1 MRTNRAIGWIAPRS
15 IAVATASASVSQ
27 LGMQQ
32 GSCSPCPLSGS
43 IALQINSPVVNV
55 PVLSNATV
63 SQTANASSTSPPF
76 KRMPCTKNLKKFPTY
91 ESSLLL
97 RTRWLKVDD
106 DHDQTIPVVNKEQ
119 SSFQLCNLNISII
132 CSHMRETFLSMP
144 S

>member
-76 KRMPCTKNLKKFPTY
+76 KRMPCTKNL
-91 ESSLLL
+91 
-97 RTRWLKVDD
+97 
-106 DHDQTIPVVNKEQ
+106 
-119 SSFQLCNLNISII
+119 
-132 CSHMRETFLSMP
+132 
-144 S
+144 

>member
-1 MRTNRAIGWIAPRS
+1 VRTNRAIGWIAPRS

-76 KRMPCTKNLKKFPTY
+76 KRMPCTKNKKNLHTY
-91 ESSLLL
+91 ESSLLP
-97 RTRWLKVDD
+97 TARWLKVED
-106 DHDQTIPVVNKEQ
+106 DHDQTIPVVNKE
-119 SSFQLCNLNISII
+119 
-132 CSHMRETFLSMP
+132 LSA

>member
-15 IAVATASASVSQ
+15 IAVATARASVSQ

-76 KRMPCTKNLKKFPTY
+76 KRMPCTKNLKNLPTY

-97 RTRWLKVDD
+97 RARWLKVED
-106 DHDQTIPVVNKEQ
+106 DHVRQFLLSTKSRVPF
-119 SSFQLCNLNISII
+119 SFVI
-132 CSHMRETFLSMP
+132 
-144 S
+144 